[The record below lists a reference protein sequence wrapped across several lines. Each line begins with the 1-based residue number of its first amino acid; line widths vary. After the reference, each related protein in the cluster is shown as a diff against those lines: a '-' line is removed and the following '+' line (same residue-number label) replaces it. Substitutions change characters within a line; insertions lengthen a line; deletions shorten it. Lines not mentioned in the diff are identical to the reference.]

1 MSRLFSWSAKKD
13 DASATQEPARIA
25 ETLSASRALP
35 KFLSLV
41 GTHQEPVLLDL
52 GPVVGANVS
61 FFGDQLS
68 CKMLIEDLHQDLAT
82 YVPAEPPD
90 DLATRLTTRI
100 RDNVKGPVHG
110 ILCWDVFDYLD
121 RQTARALGACLAGLL
136 HPKGALHGFFSATS
150 ATVDTRTK
158 FIVQS
163 ATSLKCRREPSKP
176 FHRHALQTGEISR
189 LFPGLTVVE
198 SVLLQTTTRESLF
211 RKG

>member
-1 MSRLFSWSAKKD
+1 MSRLFSWGARKTE
-13 DASATQEPARIA
+13 AAAPQESVRIA

-41 GTHQEPVLLDL
+41 ATHQEPVLLDL

-61 FFGDQLS
+61 FFGEQLS
-68 CKMLIEDLHQDLAT
+68 CKLLIEDIHQDLAK
-82 YVPAEPPD
+82 YVPADPPD

-100 RDNVKGPVHG
+100 RENVKGPLHG
-110 ILCWDVFDYLD
+110 VLCWDLFDYLD
-121 RQTARALGACLAGLL
+121 RQTARALGGALAAMLE
-136 HPKGALHGFFSATS
+136 PKGALHGFFSATS

-176 FHRHALQTGEISR
+176 FRRNALQTGEISR

>member
-1 MSRLFSWSAKKD
+1 MSRLFSWNAPKSD
-13 DASATQEPARIA
+13 PVASPEPARIV

-41 GTHQEPVLLDL
+41 ATHQEPVLLDL

-68 CKMLIEDLHQDLAT
+68 CKMLIEDLHHDIAT
-82 YVPAEPPD
+82 YTPAEPPD
-90 DLATRLTTRI
+90 DLASKLTARI
-100 RDNVKGPVHG
+100 KDTAVGTVHG
-110 ILCWDVFDYLD
+110 ILCWDLFDYLD
-121 RQTARALGACLAGLL
+121 RQTARSLGAYLAGLL
-136 HPKGALHGFFSATS
+136 HPRGALHGFFGATS
-150 ATVDTRTK
+150 TRIEARTK

-189 LFPGLTVVE
+189 LFPGLTIVE
-198 SVLLQTTTRESLF
+198 SVLLQNTTRESLF